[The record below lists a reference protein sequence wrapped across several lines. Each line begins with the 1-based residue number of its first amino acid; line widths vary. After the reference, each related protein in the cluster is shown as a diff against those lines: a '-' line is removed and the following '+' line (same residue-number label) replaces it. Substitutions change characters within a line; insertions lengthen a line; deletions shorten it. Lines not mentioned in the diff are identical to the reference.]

1 MTRHQTKSEFDHQVA
16 WARKRLESHGLKLA
30 YSARRGGFAIL
41 EYSEAG
47 DFWME
52 FDGLSPVPY
61 SLSLDDVMEWIN
73 ELTSEAAQH
82 SRSAPEL
89 RLVT

>member
-1 MTRHQTKSEFDHQVA
+1 MKRIHLESAFDRQVA
-16 WARKRLESHGLKLA
+16 WARRRLHAHGLKLA
-30 YSARRGGFAIL
+30 YNSRRGGFAIL
-41 EYSEAG
+41 EYSEEG

-52 FDGLSPVPY
+52 FDGLFPVPY

-89 RLVT
+89 RLVM